1 MSKEMVAGYA
11 RALQMSKEIANEK
24 QVEEKPKGLLTKM
37 TSNSTMK
44 QNPMVEQPA
53 YRMAKY
59 FLQIQNQ
66 RNSANGKA

>member
-11 RALQMSKEIANEK
+11 RALQIAKELADEK

-44 QNPMVEQPA
+44 QNPMVQQPA

-59 FLQIQNQ
+59 FLNIQNQ
-66 RNSANGKA
+66 RNSLNGKA

>member
-1 MSKEMVAGYA
+1 MVAGYA
-11 RALQMSKEIANEK
+11 RALQIAKELADEK

-44 QNPMVEQPA
+44 QNPMVQQPA

-59 FLQIQNQ
+59 FLNIQNQ
-66 RNSANGKA
+66 RNSLNGKA